1 MPKVKIKRQ
10 STIVDMTAMTDVSFL
25 LLTFFI
31 LTAKFR
37 PAQPVI
43 IDMPSSE
50 SEKIVPENLLVI
62 SVDKEGMVYYT
73 IDNPK
78 VRVATLQQLI
88 QRYGD
93 NYPVLKTLTDKQIA
107 NFANVQM
114 WGNDIAMLPQILNK
128 EPDEVNASGTFK
140 GVPIDSANNQL
151 RDWIQAGRWAD
162 QIDRQET
169 GADRPDVRVAIKG
182 DKTSS
187 IKTIQD
193 VIKILT
199 AEPVNIHTFNLI
211 TTLEGS
217 ASASKEVEVGADPA
231 KTE

>member
-50 SEKIVPENLLVI
+50 SEIVVPENLLVI
-62 SVDKEGMVYYT
+62 SVDKEGLVYYT

-78 VRVATLQQLI
+78 VRVLTLQQLI

-93 NYPVLKTLTDKQIA
+93 NYPSLKTLTAEQIA
-107 NFANVQM
+107 NFGNVEM
-114 WGNDIAMLPQILNK
+114 YGNDINALPQILSLP
-128 EPDEVNASGTFK
+128 PDRINSGVEYK

-162 QIDRQET
+162 QLDRQET
-169 GADRPDVRVAIKG
+169 GADRPDMRVAIKG
-182 DKTSS
+182 DKTSK
-187 IKTIQD
+187 ITTIQD

-199 AEPVNIHTFNLI
+199 EEPVNIHTFNLI
-211 TTLEGS
+211 TTLEGPV
-217 ASASKEVEVGADPA
+217 AGETADAAGTEPA
-231 KTE
+231 K

>member
-1 MPKVKIKRQ
+1 MPKIKVKRQ

-50 SEKIVPENLLVI
+50 SETVVPDNKMVI
-62 SVDKEGMVYYT
+62 SVDKEGKVYYS

-88 QRYGD
+88 ERYEKT
-93 NYPVLKTLTDKQIA
+93 YPSLSKLTDAQIA
-107 NFANVQM
+107 NFANVEM
-114 WGNDIAMLPQILNK
+114 LGSDINQLDQLLNLPPQEINAMH
-128 EPDEVNASGTFK
+128 DFS
-140 GVPIDSANNQL
+140 GVPIDSTNNQL

-162 QIDRQET
+162 QIDKTESGTKRE
-169 GADRPDVRVAIKG
+169 DIRVAIKG

-187 IKTIQD
+187 IKTIQE

-199 AEPVNIHTFNLI
+199 EEPVNIHTFNLI
-211 TTLEGS
+211 TTLEGPVAGGVE
-217 ASASKEVEVGADPA
+217 ASPTPA
-231 KTE
+231 K

>member
-1 MPKVKIKRQ
+1 MPKIKVKRQ

-50 SEKIVPENLLVI
+50 SEIVVPENLLVI
-62 SVDKEGMVYYT
+62 SVDKEGKVYYS

-88 QRYGD
+88 QRYD
-93 NYPVLKTLTDKQIA
+93 KTYPSLSKLTDAQVA
-107 NFANVQM
+107 NFANVEM
-114 WGNDIAMLPQILNK
+114 LGYDINQLEQLLNL
-128 EPDEVNASGTFK
+128 EPAEINKLTDYT

-162 QIDRQET
+162 QVDKNES
-169 GADRPDVRVAIKG
+169 GADRPDIRVAIKG

-187 IKTIQD
+187 IKTIQE

-199 AEPVNIHTFNLI
+199 EEPVNIHTFNLI
-211 TTLEGS
+211 TTLEGP
-217 ASASKEVEVGADPA
+217 AAAPTEVTPTPT
-231 KTE
+231 K

>member
-50 SEKIVPENLLVI
+50 SEIVVPENLLVI
-62 SVDKEGMVYYT
+62 SVDKEGLVYYT

-78 VRVATLQQLI
+78 VRVLTLQQLI
-88 QRYGD
+88 ERYGD
-93 NYPVLKTLTDKQIA
+93 NYPVLKTLTEEQIA

-114 WGNDIAMLPQILNK
+114 WGNDIAMLPQVLSL
-128 EPDEVNASGTFK
+128 EPDEVNAGGSFK

-169 GADRPDVRVAIKG
+169 GAERPDVRVAIKG

-187 IKTIQD
+187 IKTIQE

-211 TTLEGS
+211 TTLEGT
-217 ASASKEVEVGADPA
+217 ASPTPEGEGAGEPKKE
-231 KTE
+231 

>member
-1 MPKVKIKRQ
+1 MPKIKVKRQ

-43 IDMPSSE
+43 IDMPGSE
-50 SEKIVPENLLVI
+50 SQILVPENLLVI
-62 SVDKEGMVYYT
+62 SVDKEGKVYYS

-93 NYPVLKTLTDKQIA
+93 IYPTLKQLTDAQIA

-114 WGNDIAMLPQILNK
+114 YGNDIAALPQILNLP
-128 EPDEVNASGTFK
+128 PDEVNSAVQYA

-162 QIDRQET
+162 QIDRQES
-169 GADRPDVRVAIKG
+169 GAERPDVRVAIKG

-211 TTLEGS
+211 TTLEG
-217 ASASKEVEVGADPA
+217 AAVPAAEGEGGEEPA
-231 KTE
+231 KQ